1 MNFKWFTKQCV
12 ILTWMFQGFTSST
25 SFKPSTPQQTCS
37 VIFSSVTQHDWH
49 RPLEGQDWIILLPW
63 WSWLFTL
70 WWLWLSDVWPP
81 KAKHIPSKLSY
92 LFKKKSK
99 CLKPHVKSSG
109 DCEKAS
115 EEDLVTKCNCATVI
129 EDKLV
134 RGGVETHPGPGP
146 SNLVSTF

>member
-1 MNFKWFTKQCV
+1 MNSKG
-12 ILTWMFQGFTSST
+12 LTC
-25 SFKPSTPQQTCS
+25 PVQT
-37 VIFSSVTQHDWH
+37 V
-49 RPLEGQDWIILLPW
+49 LP
-63 WSWLFTL
+63 
-70 WWLWLSDVWPP
+70 VQ
-81 KAKHIPSKLSY
+81 
-92 LFKKKSK
+92 KKIK

-115 EEDLVTKCNCATVI
+115 EEDLVTKSNCATVI